1 LFISNHNRHKL
12 LPVKYTSDI
21 YIIRKV
27 IDDQEFVKRRY
38 IVEKDGDDVITEYK
52 KASTPQR
59 IQLFFGSQLQ
69 KVDKDS
75 EKIINTQDIEKLNKI
90 QLEPKTEEQNIVIKH
105 KEHQT
110 RSKTKEQKEKKVK
123 EPVEVKVYQTR
134 SKTNAPPQTK
144 PIEDSP
150 ETKPPEKKVRPK
162 PKPVEDLPAHRYP
175 LRERKKVSY
184 KV

>member
-1 LFISNHNRHKL
+1 MYGCITLF
-12 LPVKYTSDI
+12 
-21 YIIRKV
+21 
-27 IDDQEFVKRRY
+27 
-38 IVEKDGDDVITEYK
+38 DGKIGK
-52 KASTPQR
+52 
-59 IQLFFGSQLQ
+59 IN
-69 KVDKDS
+69 S
-75 EKIINTQDIEKLNKI
+75 EKIEVPLKHGTFLLMRGQTQHFW
-90 QLEPKTEEQNIVIKH
+90 QHAVP
-105 KEHQT
+105 
-110 RSKTKEQKEKKVK
+110 KEKKVK

-144 PIEDSP
+144 PIEVSP